1 MTTSNAVSSR
11 AETKLRVLLVDDHE
25 PSSKVESALLTEL
38 GYENDIARNGIE
50 ALAKFAEQIY
60 DIVLLD
66 IQMPGIDGME
76 TARRMRDFEKKQ
88 GRAAIPIIGITGRA
102 TGDDRLLCLK
112 AGMNDYLS
120 KPFRISEL
128 EEKITTLMEIA

>member
-1 MTTSNAVSSR
+1 MTISNAVSNL
-11 AETKLRVLLVDDHE
+11 ADNKLRVLLVDDHE

-38 GYENDIARNGIE
+38 GYENDTARNGIE
-50 ALAKFAEQIY
+50 ALAKFAEQTY
-60 DIVLLD
+60 DLVLLD

-88 GRAAIPIIGITGRA
+88 NRPATPIIGITGRA
-102 TGDDRLLCLK
+102 TSDDRLLCLK

-128 EEKITTLMEIA
+128 EEKITALMEVV